1 MPKKIIIR
9 RRRVTRSIGITEAA
23 HALGVKKQSVASYVN
38 GDTSSLR
45 PEFRKRITIIDEN

>member
-38 GDTSSLR
+38 GDRSSLR
-45 PEFRKRITIIDEN
+45 PEFRKRITIIDED